1 MNVPMKNEE
10 RDERSDRLDRNDEI
24 KIISNTTNYNFGGHP
39 VWRKEHIVTVEQLKS
54 NQRED
59 DAQSLNTEQAMS
71 ELDRM
76 LRQENRHS
84 RSSYASDSSGSS
96 GYSEKDAARMGMR
109 DTHSR
114 CSPVQEQKFRPEV
127 PFHEEDL
134 RPQPIQRKSRKVLV
148 LEEDKD
154 EKYWEKRRKN
164 NAAAKRSRE
173 ARRSRENQIAMRA
186 SYLEKDNQILKEEL
200 LSVKEE
206 LQAMRE
212 QLILAQQGRLPKR
225 CELPE

>member
-1 MNVPMKNEE
+1 
-10 RDERSDRLDRNDEI
+10 
-24 KIISNTTNYNFGGHP
+24 
-39 VWRKEHIVTVEQLKS
+39 
-54 NQRED
+54 
-59 DAQSLNTEQAMS
+59 
-71 ELDRM
+71 
-76 LRQENRHS
+76 
-84 RSSYASDSSGSS
+84 
-96 GYSEKDAARMGMR
+96 MGVGR
-109 DTHSR
+109 ISR
-114 CSPVQEQKFRPEV
+114 CSPVHEEKFRPEV

-148 LEEDKD
+148 LDEDKD

-212 QLILAQQGRLPKR
+212 QLILAQQGQLPKR
-225 CELPE
+225 SELAE

>member
-1 MNVPMKNEE
+1 MDSKPQVINNNLTSEYP
-10 RDERSDRLDRNDEI
+10 
-24 KIISNTTNYNFGGHP
+24 NFLVG
-39 VWRKEHIVTVEQLKS
+39 RKVSVIT
-54 NQRED
+54 
-59 DAQSLNTEQAMS
+59 SLNGITTARVPSVIVKDEA
-71 ELDRM
+71 
-76 LRQENRHS
+76 QEFETS
-84 RSSYASDSSGSS
+84 DGGSISSSSSGSS
-96 GYSEKDAARMGMR
+96 GYSDKDAAQMGMR

-114 CSPVQEQKFRPEV
+114 CSPVQEEKFRPDV

-148 LEEDKD
+148 LDEDKD